1 MVIYLGAD
9 HRGFKLKEFLEEF
22 LKKQGYEVIDA
33 GNGNLDKNDDYPD
46 FAKLTARAVSQD
58 PLNRRGILIC
68 GSGAGV
74 DIVANKFDGVR
85 SVLAANVE
93 QAKMSRK
100 DDDTNVLS
108 LAAEFINEDE
118 AEKIVKAWLETPFSK
133 EEKHKR
139 RLEKISEIE
148 NNN

>member
-1 MVIYLGAD
+1 MLIYLGAD
-9 HRGFKLKEFLEEF
+9 HRGFQLKESLEKF
-22 LKKQGYEVIDA
+22 LKDKGYEVTDV
-33 GNGNLDKNDDYPD
+33 GNGNLEKNDDYPD

-58 PLNRRGILIC
+58 PINCRGILIC

-74 DIVANKFDGVR
+74 DIVANKFKGVR
-85 SVLAANVE
+85 SVLAANAE
-93 QAKMSRK
+93 QAKMSRN

-118 AEKIVKAWLETPFSK
+118 AKEIAKAWLETSFSG
-133 EEKHKR
+133 EEKYKR

-148 NNN
+148 NTL